1 MLIDIKGMQNLFLSS
16 LSMADML
23 KLSLKTSEK
32 EKRCIGHDSAEL
44 AGSAKSKKHT
54 RMLLQIK
61 TLKLFPRFILSLS

>member
-23 KLSLKTSEK
+23 KLSPKMSEK
-32 EKRCIGHDSAEL
+32 EKSLGHDSSEL